1 MQPRARVTVGG
12 TRYHRLHASET
23 MPAPFRLSGDLPVAA
38 CLPALA
44 AALADPGMAVLQAP
58 PGAGKTT
65 LVPLALRD
73 AAWCGGRVL
82 LLEPRRLAARAAARR
97 MAAMLNERLGTTI
110 GITTRTDRI
119 TGPTTRIEVVT
130 EGILTRRLQ
139 QDPAL
144 EGTSLVIF
152 DEFHERSLQAD
163 LGLALCLQSRDLLR
177 PDLRLLVM
185 SATLDAARIAALMG
199 TAPVIRSEGRSHPV
213 ARVHRAPAPD
223 PANPVP
229 AVVRAV
235 VEALDRQ
242 GGSLL
247 VFLPGRREIDR
258 AAAMLAETAPAGT
271 RIAPLHGQLPPE
283 DQDAAIRPPPEGV
296 RKVVLA
302 TDIAETSLTIEGI
315 TVVIDSGLARRP
327 RFDPRSGMT
336 RLETMRISHA
346 NAEQRC
352 GRAGRLGPGTCV
364 RLWSESDEQRMA
376 ADTVPEI
383 LEADLAPLA
392 LTLAGWGAE
401 ASELHWLDAPPEAAL
416 AQGRELLQQLG
427 ALDRGHRIT
436 PQGRAM
442 DALGTHPRLAHML
455 LAARGRGLGRT
466 AALLAA
472 LLEERDPLS
481 RSQAGVDL
489 RTRLRTLAA
498 PRETAI
504 QVHPGLRRRL
514 LDQAERWTRQ
524 LHVPTGE
531 PVEAEAAGSVLALAY
546 PDRIAL
552 RRPGA
557 EPRYR
562 LANGRGAFLPREDNL
577 AASPCIVAAVL
588 DAGVREAR
596 VHLAAPLDRD
606 SLAREFPDLVETR
619 DRLEWDDDAGAV
631 VAQRE
636 RRLGAL
642 VLDSAPMAE
651 IPPEQMSGILLDAIA
666 RRGLES
672 LPWTPETRRLR
683 QRMAFVHALEGAD
696 WPDVSDAALLATRAE
711 WLEPW
716 LSGMSRLSHL
726 RGLDLAAALRSHLD
740 WARQQRLDQLAP
752 THVTVPSGSRITLDY
767 SDPEA
772 PVLAVRIQEVFGW
785 SDTPR
790 IGGGRVPLTLHL
802 LSPARRPM
810 QITSD
815 LAGFW
820 ARTYAE
826 VKKDLKG
833 RYPKHHWPDDPLQA
847 EARRGTK
854 RPGS

>member
-1 MQPRARVTVGG
+1 MPARVTAAG
-12 TRYHRLHASET
+12 TRYHRPHASAFI
-23 MPAPFRLSGDLPVAA
+23 PAPSCLNTDLPVAA
-38 CLPALA
+38 SLPALA
-44 AALADPGMAVLQAP
+44 EALADFGMAVLQAP

-73 AAWCGGRVL
+73 AAWCRGRIL

-97 MAAMLNERLGTTI
+97 MASLLNETLGTTI

-119 TGPTTRIEVVT
+119 TGPATRIEVVT

-139 QDPAL
+139 RDPAL
-144 EGTSLVIF
+144 EDTSLVIF

-185 SATLDAARIAALMG
+185 SATLDAERIAALMRS
-199 TAPVIRSEGRSHPV
+199 APVIRSQGRSHPV
-213 ARVHRAPAPD
+213 TRVHRDPAPD
-223 PANPVP
+223 SANPVP

-235 VEALDRQ
+235 GEALERQ
-242 GGSLL
+242 NGSLL

-283 DQDAAIRPPPEGV
+283 AQDAAIRPPPEGV

-336 RLETMRISHA
+336 RLETLRISRA

-376 ADTVPEI
+376 ADAVPEI

-392 LTLAGWGAE
+392 LTLASWGAE
-401 ASELHWLDAPPEAAL
+401 ASELPWLDAPPESAL

-427 ALDRGHRIT
+427 ALDRDQRMT
-436 PQGRAM
+436 PQGKAM
-442 DALGTHPRLAHML
+442 DALGTHPRLARML
-455 LAARGRGLGRT
+455 LAAKERGLTRT

-489 RTRLRTLAA
+489 RTRLRALTA
-498 PRETAI
+498 PRGAATQANL
-504 QVHPGLRRRL
+504 GLRRRL

-524 LHVPTGE
+524 LRVPAGE
-531 PVEAEAAGSVLALAY
+531 PIDAEAAGSVLALAY

-552 RRPGA
+552 RRPGTEA
-557 EPRYR
+557 RYL
-562 LANGRGAFLPREDNL
+562 LANGRGAFLPREDDL
-577 AASPCIVAAVL
+577 AASPCLVAAVL
-588 DAGVREAR
+588 DAGAREAM

-642 VLDSAPMAE
+642 VLDSSPLTE
-651 IPPEQMSGILLDAIA
+651 IPPEQLAGILVDAIA

-696 WPDVSDAALLATRAE
+696 WPDVSDANLLATRAE
-711 WLEPW
+711 WLKPW
-716 LSGMSRLSHL
+716 LSAMSRLSHL

-740 WARQQRLDQLAP
+740 WAHQQRLDQLAP
-752 THVTVPSGSRITLDY
+752 THVTVPSGSRIALDY
-767 SDPEA
+767 SDPKT

-854 RPGS
+854 RPRS